1 MKIKIEIEKSGS
13 SALPQSDTLYVQY
26 LTDYTNVEISL
37 WIWEDSI
44 DRLWADQKKAQFIDI
59 HNILPEETI
68 FTRGS
73 RAGHSFFHQD
83 T

>member
-37 WIWEDSI
+37 WIREDSI
-44 DRLWADQKKAQFIDI
+44 DRL
-59 HNILPEETI
+59 
-68 FTRGS
+68 
-73 RAGHSFFHQD
+73 
-83 T
+83 